1 MRYYYDTYTEVKRI
15 MSDVYADVRYYKCI
29 DLETGEFSVEGEVLD
44 TIGIPVNVPS
54 IEVAYEQGL
63 ITPEE
68 LKNRVEKEVAKQAKL
83 AELAALKQYVENV
96 NQFSVMNIYKGWGW
110 CWFPNINVPCTV
122 KGARKYK
129 GDGILLRFEKTD
141 FGANAVVLTNTG
153 TQVSISI
160 STVHINEDALKVI
173 KEKLMEQR
181 QPNERD
187 YRYDYFSS
195 IFPYME
201 VSLTNT
207 IDESVSGKR
216 QAWKDKEIAK
226 LRAWVDTC
234 DKFKSLPSEE
244 KDKVARNIFKKK
256 YGDAA

>member
-1 MRYYYDTYTEVKRI
+1 MKYYYDTYTEVKRI

-29 DLETGEFSVEGEVLD
+29 DLETGDFSVESEVLD

-54 IEVAYEQGL
+54 IEVAYKQGL

-83 AELAALKQYVENV
+83 AELAALKQYVECV
-96 NQFSVMNIYKGWGW
+96 NKFSVMDIYKGLG
-110 CWFPNINVPCTV
+110 CLLNINVPCTV

-129 GDGILLRFEKTD
+129 GDGILLRFERTD
-141 FGANAVVLTNTG
+141 FGTNAVVLTTTG
-153 TQVSISI
+153 TQVSIST

-181 QPNERD
+181 KPNEKY
-187 YRYDYFSS
+187 YRYDYLSS

-234 DKFKSLPSEE
+234 DKFKSLPSDE

>member
-1 MRYYYDTYTEVKRI
+1 MKYYYDTYTEVERI
-15 MSDVYADVRYYKCI
+15 MSDVYDDVRYYKCI
-29 DLETGEFSVEGEVLD
+29 DLETGEFSVERKVYFNA
-44 TIGIPVNVPS
+44 IGKFEIPS
-54 IEVAYEQGL
+54 IKVAYEQGL
-63 ITPEE
+63 ITPDEM
-68 LKNRVEKEVAKQAKL
+68 KNRIEKEVAKQAKL
-83 AELAALKQYVENV
+83 AELAALKDYVKNV
-96 NQFSVMNIYKGWGW
+96 NQFSVMDIHKGWG
-110 CWFPNINVPCTV
+110 CAITLNVPCTV

-129 GDGILLRFEKTD
+129 GDGILLRFERTD
-141 FGANAVVLTNTG
+141 FGTNAVVLTTTG

-181 QPNERD
+181 QPNERY

-234 DKFKSLPSEE
+234 ERFKSLPSEE

>member
-1 MRYYYDTYTEVKRI
+1 MKYYYDTYTEVERI

-29 DLETGEFSVEGEVLD
+29 DLETGEFSVESEVLD

-83 AELAALKQYVENV
+83 AELAALKQYVECV
-96 NQFSVMNIYKGWGW
+96 NKFDVYSIRSNYDG
-110 CWFPNINVPCTV
+110 NINVPCTV

-141 FGANAVVLTNTG
+141 FGTNAVVLATTG
-153 TQVSISI
+153 TQVSIST
-160 STVHINEDALKVI
+160 STVHLNEDALKVI

-181 QPNERD
+181 QPNERVYN
-187 YRYDYFSS
+187 YRCLYS
-195 IFPYME
+195 IFPYMD

-207 IDESVSGKR
+207 IDESVKGKR
-216 QAWKDKEIAK
+216 QAWMDKEIAK

-234 DKFKSLPSEE
+234 ERFKSLPSEE